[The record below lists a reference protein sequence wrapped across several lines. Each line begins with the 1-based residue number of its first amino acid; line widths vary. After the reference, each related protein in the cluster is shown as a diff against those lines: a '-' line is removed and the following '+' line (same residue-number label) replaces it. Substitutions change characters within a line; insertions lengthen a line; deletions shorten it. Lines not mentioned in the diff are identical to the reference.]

1 MNRSALLCFPALA
14 SLALF
19 ATTLSQGAASSGD
32 SNLPRQIESYYRD
45 YNYVSL
51 FSSEQEREVIA
62 DSLMCNG
69 TLGSA
74 TRSELNFCDEIPSV
88 PKTQRLDRIRT
99 LIPQLSKHVIR
110 ATNSMDTQEYVPG
123 EGSHLRKVNPQMQPL
138 RRNPYSPT
146 AEVLDI
152 KQIKRNNNAVTVE
165 VAVYPLDPSINARL
179 ISRYGTRIGERPSNE
194 SLIALAA
201 PSSVLKHEFHQW
213 IQEGGTWK
221 KFETSTAFISL

>member
-1 MNRSALLCFPALA
+1 MNRQALLYFSALA
-14 SLALF
+14 SLASF
-19 ATTLSQGAASSGD
+19 ATIFSQGAASSN
-32 SNLPRQIESYYRD
+32 SNLPKQIEAYYRD
-45 YNYVSL
+45 YNYASL
-51 FSSEQEREVIA
+51 FSSEREREIIA

-69 TLGSA
+69 TLGSV
-74 TRSELNFCDEIPSV
+74 TRSDLNFCDDIPSV
-88 PKTQRLDRIRT
+88 PKTQRLDRIRK

-179 ISRYGTRIGERPSNE
+179 ISRYGTRIDERPSNK
-194 SLIALAA
+194 SLITLAA

-213 IQEGGTWK
+213 IQEGGIWK
-221 KFETSTAFISL
+221 KFETSTAFVNL